1 MLSSSPPTDA
11 RSLEFLVGSEKP
23 GGVWCYRLGECLEYS
38 VGGKHFHFLHYIVE
52 CESGAEDGR
61 AASTAQRENLP
72 RDPVLSQWSALDF
85 LPDTFN
91 TSRWCTCSGLQ
102 RPIVLLRFLSFLFFL
117 SIKAIRYMLW
127 EWGQLVKL
135 HMRLANSLT
144 VLLSCERNHVLV
156 WEQFRNDLPSTT
168 NGNKNLGRRC
178 WVMMKSAG
186 MFCCWWEFYT
196 NSSLFRP
203 HHGLTSA
210 EGGGS

>member
-102 RPIVLLRFLSFLFFL
+102 RPIVLLRFLSFLFFSFYQSH
-117 SIKAIRYMLW
+117 SIYAVGMGPACKTPYEVGKLINGTVILRAQPCACLGAVQEWSSVNNKW
-127 EWGQLVKL
+127 E
-135 HMRLANSLT
+135 
-144 VLLSCERNHVLV
+144 
-156 WEQFRNDLPSTT
+156 
-168 NGNKNLGRRC
+168 
-178 WVMMKSAG
+178 
-186 MFCCWWEFYT
+186 
-196 NSSLFRP
+196 
-203 HHGLTSA
+203 
-210 EGGGS
+210 